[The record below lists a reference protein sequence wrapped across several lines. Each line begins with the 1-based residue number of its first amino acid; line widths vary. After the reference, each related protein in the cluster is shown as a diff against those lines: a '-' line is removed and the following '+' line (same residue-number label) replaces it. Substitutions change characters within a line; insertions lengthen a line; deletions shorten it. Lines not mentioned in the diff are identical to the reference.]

1 MSSNSVEPRNHKELE
16 TIECCHPSADRQCA
30 CVWASR
36 VPVTIAPSSGVCLII
51 ALGRCISSIPAV
63 SLLSDAPHK
72 RRLVQLVIYSIAI
85 DRVTIKKYL
94 PAICLCVR
102 VCVSLTDWRGKKI
115 IGDLSIISALVFVS
129 CVCVC
134 QCVAVSSLSG
144 ACCQVRKKGKRPN
157 HRSIFPLLFRLFV
170 IWLLR
175 LVGRWGEGG
184 DFPPFC
190 SSGFRSVDVVE

>member
-115 IGDLSIISALVFVS
+115 IGDLSIISAPVFVS

-134 QCVAVSSLSG
+134 QCVAVLLVKWRMLSSQKKRQAAKSPVDFSSSFS
-144 ACCQVRKKGKRPN
+144 AVRDLVAPTSWKVGGRGGF
-157 HRSIFPLLFRLFV
+157 SSFLFV
-170 IWLLR
+170 WFS
-175 LVGRWGEGG
+175 VG
-184 DFPPFC
+184 
-190 SSGFRSVDVVE
+190 